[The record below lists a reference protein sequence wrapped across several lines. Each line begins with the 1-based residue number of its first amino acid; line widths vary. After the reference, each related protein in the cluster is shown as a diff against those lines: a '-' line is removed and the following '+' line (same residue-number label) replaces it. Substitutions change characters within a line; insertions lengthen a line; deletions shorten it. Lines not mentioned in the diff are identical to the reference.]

1 MAIKI
6 LQLVLMVF
14 IGLGGVIKIIKP
26 TFQIEHWSL
35 YQYPMWFMTVTGI
48 MEIMASLA
56 LILGYW
62 NRYYALI
69 GCSIIIVLMLGAIYT
84 HIIRVRQALAMAIP
98 STLCLLLAIIIFVRN
113 Y

>member
-6 LQLVLMVF
+6 LQLILTVF

-26 TFQIEHWSL
+26 TFQIEHWNL

-48 MEIMASLA
+48 MEIIASLA
-56 LILGYW
+56 LALGFW
-62 NRYYALI
+62 NRYYTLI

-84 HIIRVRQALAMAIP
+84 HIFRVHQAFKMAIP
-98 STLCLLLAIIIFVRN
+98 STLCLLLAIIIFVR
-113 Y
+113 YY